1 MSYPLQNFHDALRII
16 LGDEGSPAAGYD
28 YSTEQLDRA
37 LAAVVSMGFVPSL
50 ALDSQPS
57 ALVAAPANPDTWGYL
72 VAKAAHLLV
81 GGITPTSFRTRALSV
96 TVEASGR
103 RDTLSHI
110 EAMVSEIDARG
121 NVGGLATDTEHK
133 GLFGTVEDVIT
144 RCRLGHHCH
153 AATPTIIP

>member
-1 MSYPLQNFHDALRII
+1 MAYPLSNFHTALRII
-16 LGDEGSPAAGYD
+16 LGDEGSTATGYD

-37 LAAVVSMGFVPSL
+37 VSAVICMGFVPSL
-50 ALDSQPS
+50 AIDAQTGG
-57 ALVAAPANPDTWGYL
+57 LVAAPANPDTWGYL

-96 TVEASGR
+96 TVEAAGR

-121 NVGGLATDTEHK
+121 NVGGLVTDTEHK

-144 RCRLGHHCH
+144 RCRLGHHH
-153 AATPTIIP
+153 HHSDPHITP